1 MGAVIS
7 WVSRKEDRCSLPERM
22 FHLLCMDTPK
32 YWKKKYSDWGS
43 KTNLNVFT
51 TDETEFPRDP
61 TKCRHFGPV
70 GRSHLLNSFHTL
82 LGFCWWV
89 SLCFRSVKAHGF
101 SLSLFF
107 FSKHKERNNIK
118 HKGNVMRTW
127 WMKQYCMFAW
137 LLKITYKRI
146 KANVERP
153 GLLSELGSIDKKLCM
168 IKFTSLQAIKNLFI
182 QIFSWVLN

>member
-22 FHLLCMDTPK
+22 LHQIHLLCMDTPK

-51 TDETEFPRDP
+51 TDETEFLRDP

-107 FSKHKERNNIK
+107 FQSIKRGTTLNTKGTWWERDEWNNIACL
-118 HKGNVMRTW
+118 HG
-127 WMKQYCMFAW
+127 Y
-137 LLKITYKRI
+137 
-146 KANVERP
+146 
-153 GLLSELGSIDKKLCM
+153 
-168 IKFTSLQAIKNLFI
+168 
-182 QIFSWVLN
+182 

>member
-22 FHLLCMDTPK
+22 LHQIHLLCTDTPK

-61 TKCRHFGPV
+61 TRCRHFGLV
-70 GRSHLLNSFHTL
+70 GRSHLLNYFHTL

-107 FSKHKERNNIK
+107 FQSIKRRTTLNTKGTWWERDEWNNIACL
-118 HKGNVMRTW
+118 HG
-127 WMKQYCMFAW
+127 Y
-137 LLKITYKRI
+137 
-146 KANVERP
+146 
-153 GLLSELGSIDKKLCM
+153 
-168 IKFTSLQAIKNLFI
+168 
-182 QIFSWVLN
+182 